1 MEDEDNYTGIRYAI
15 GDLSDNIRN
24 EARYA
29 DVFDATLDPY
39 EPSIALPNAIIAKKK
54 INKKPEVEIEAEIV
68 SLIVKKME
76 LGLRPYVHVSQMA
89 SGIEKF
95 MDTDILPLD
104 TSLPFVETRTIVWLH
119 PRIYDKIKTKY
130 KEVQAVLENLNRVQQ
145 ETISSLNALE
155 DSITNL
161 KDKGHDFIL

>member
-39 EPSIALPNAIIAKKK
+39 EPSIALPGEGAKKDQ
-54 INKKPEVEIEAEIV
+54 EEAI
-68 SLIVKKME
+68 
-76 LGLRPYVHVSQMA
+76 A
-89 SGIEKF
+89 
-95 MDTDILPLD
+95 
-104 TSLPFVETRTIVWLH
+104 
-119 PRIYDKIKTKY
+119 
-130 KEVQAVLENLNRVQQ
+130 A
-145 ETISSLNALE
+145 LNALE
-155 DSITNL
+155 DSITSL

>member
-39 EPSIALPNAIIAKKK
+39 EPSIALPGEGIKKK
-54 INKKPEVEIEAEIV
+54 INRDPEVEIEAEIV

-76 LGLRPYVHVSQMA
+76 LGLRPYVHVTQMA

-104 TSLPFVETRTIVWLH
+104 TSLPFVETVTIVWLH

-130 KEVQAVLENLNRVQQ
+130 SEVRSVLENLNRVQQ